1 MYIREGEYKVIFPRV
16 HIRSTSHFC
25 MQRIVERIFV
35 VGLYDPEEKI
45 LVVNGGD
52 MFEGQGVVGGVIES
66 DRLEFLA
73 IDPVLYLSVCG
84 RKQFLSRFIEIV
96 KKNAVVFEEWV
107 FRHDRCFYPIRKEQG
122 AI

>member
-1 MYIREGEYKVIFPRV
+1 MYIREGEYNVIFPRV
-16 HIRSTSHFC
+16 HIGSASHFC

-66 DRLEFLA
+66 DRLEFPA
-73 IDPVLYLSVCG
+73 IDFVWRLPVGCCQ
-84 RKQFLSRFIEIV
+84 KFLGGFIEVVAQSAI
-96 KKNAVVFEEWV
+96 VFEEWV
-107 FRHDRCFYPIRKEQG
+107 LRDDRCLYPV
-122 AI
+122 